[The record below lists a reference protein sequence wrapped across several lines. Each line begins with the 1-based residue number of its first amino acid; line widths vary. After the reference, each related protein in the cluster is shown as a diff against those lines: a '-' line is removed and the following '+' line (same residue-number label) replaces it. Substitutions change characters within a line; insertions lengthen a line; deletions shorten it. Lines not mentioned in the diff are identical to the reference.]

1 MYVYIPLYQP
11 LNTRT
16 YNYIVTDEN
25 EGSSRMVYEKS
36 ERYKML
42 GNKNFIQS
50 DGLGLGELLL

>member
-1 MYVYIPLYQP
+1 MKM
-11 LNTRT
+11 R
-16 YNYIVTDEN
+16 
-25 EGSSRMVYEKS
+25 GASRMVYEKS